1 MAITSFPVAEP
12 KPQGRT
18 AAAESP
24 AARTPELKLIAGKKS
39 PIDEKIDELRTKRA
53 KLQQGGGKQ
62 RIEKQHAAGKLN
74 ARERIAGLVDRN
86 SFQEIGLFAKH
97 RATLFG
103 MADKESPADGVVTG
117 CAMIDGRAVHLA
129 SQDFT
134 VLGGAA
140 GEVHCAKIVEMMQ
153 LSLKTGSPFV
163 FINDSGGAR
172 VQEGI
177 DSLAGYASV
186 FYNNVMLSGTVPQI
200 SIICGPCAG
209 GAAYSP
215 ALTDFIIQTKRAQL
229 FITGP
234 QVIKQVTGE
243 VVTAEDL
250 GGPASQ
256 MNRSGVVHL
265 IAEDDEGALALGR
278 RLLSFLPSNNL
289 EEAPRLPYDLA
300 LESDPELNFAVPT
313 KAKLAYD
320 VRTVVKRILD
330 YRDFFEIQPGFAA
343 NVVIG
348 FGRIQGRT
356 VGIVANQPSVLA
368 GVLDIDSSDKIAR
381 FVRFCNAF
389 NIPLLTFVDTPGF
402 LPGVEQEYGGII
414 RHGAKILFAYSAAT
428 IPKITVV
435 LRKAYGGAY
444 IAMCCKDLGA
454 DRVVEW
460 PTAEIAVMGAEGAA
474 EIVFRHE
481 IDAAADKTQRRNELI
496 DLYRKTFSNPY
507 VSAGRRLVDDII
519 EPSETR
525 KYLAQ
530 ALEALHSKRELRPPK
545 KHGLIPL

>member
-1 MAITSFPVAEP
+1 MATPTL
-12 KPQGRT
+12 K
-18 AAAESP
+18 P
-24 AARTPELKLIAGKKS
+24 AATTMAERISELS
-39 PIDEKIDELRTKRA
+39 EKRQ

-62 RIEKQHAAGKLN
+62 RIQKQHELGKLT
-74 ARERIAGLVDRN
+74 ARERIAKLVDLD
-86 SFQEIGLFAKH
+86 SFQEIGLYAKH
-97 RATLFG
+97 RAALFG
-103 MADKESPADGVVTG
+103 MADKDLPADGVVTG
-117 CAMIDGRAVHLA
+117 CATVDGRLIHLA

-134 VLGGAA
+134 VAGGAA
-140 GEVHCAKIVEMMQ
+140 GEVHCAKIKEMMQ
-153 LSLKTGSPFV
+153 LSMKTGSPFV

-215 ALTDFIIQTKRAQL
+215 ALTDFIIQTKRAQM

-243 VVTAEDL
+243 TVTADQL
-250 GGPASQ
+250 GGPAAQ

-265 IAEDDEGALALGR
+265 IAEDDDGALSLCQ

-289 EEAPRLPYDLA
+289 EDPPRLAYTDEVEVDPQLNDIVPAESKVGYDM
-300 LESDPELNFAVPT
+300 
-313 KAKLAYD
+313 
-320 VRTVVKRILD
+320 RTVIARVLD
-330 YRDFFEIQPGFAA
+330 QQDFFEIQPGFAA

-348 FGRIQGRT
+348 FGRLQGRS
-356 VGIVANQPSVLA
+356 VGIVANQPCVLA
-368 GVLDIDSSDKIAR
+368 GALDINASDKIAR

-389 NIPLLTFVDTPGF
+389 NIPLLTFVDVPGF

-414 RHGAKILFAYSAAT
+414 RHGAKVLFAYSAAT
-428 IPKITVV
+428 VPKITLVI
-435 LRKAYGGAY
+435 RKAYGGAY
-444 IAMCCKDLGA
+444 IGMCCKDLGA
-454 DRVVEW
+454 DRVVAW

-481 IDAAADKTQRRNELI
+481 IDSAEDKVQKRDELI
-496 DLYRKTFSNPY
+496 ELYRRTFATPY
-507 VSAGRRLVDDII
+507 ISAGRRLVDDVI
-519 EPSETR
+519 EPAETR
-525 KYLAQ
+525 RYLAR
-530 ALEALHSKRELRPPK
+530 ALEALHTKRELRPAK

>member
-1 MAITSFPVAEP
+1 MPTTIL
-12 KPQGRT
+12 KPASATMKERT
-18 AAAESP
+18 A
-24 AARTPELKLIAGKKS
+24 
-39 PIDEKIDELRTKRA
+39 ELREKKA
-53 KLQQGGGKQ
+53 KIKEGGGKQ
-62 RIEKQHAAGKLN
+62 RIEKQHKAGKLA
-74 ARERIAGLVDRN
+74 ARERIDKLVDRE

-97 RATLFG
+97 RATYFG
-103 MADKESPADGVVTG
+103 MADKDLPADGVVTG
-117 CAMIDGRAVHLA
+117 CATIDGRLVHLA
-129 SQDFT
+129 CQDFT
-134 VLGGAA
+134 VAGGAA
-140 GEVHCAKIVEMMQ
+140 GEVHCAKITDMMK
-153 LSLKTGSPFV
+153 LSMKTGSPFIFV
-163 FINDSGGAR
+163 NDSGGAR

-215 ALTDFIIQTKRAQL
+215 ALTDFIIQTRQAQM

-243 VVTAEDL
+243 IVTADQL
-250 GGPASQ
+250 GGPAAQ

-265 IAEDDEGALALGR
+265 IAEDDDGALALAR

-289 EEAPRLPYDLA
+289 EDPPRLAYSPDLA
-300 LESDPELNFAVPT
+300 DDPALNDLLPAEPKV
-313 KAKLAYD
+313 AYD
-320 VRTVVKRILD
+320 IRTVLERLLD
-330 YRDFFEIQPGFAA
+330 HQDFFELQPGFAQ

-356 VGIVANQPSVLA
+356 VGIIANQPCVLA
-368 GVLDIDSSDKIAR
+368 GALDIDASDKMAR
-381 FVRFCNAF
+381 FIRFCNAF
-389 NIPLLTFVDTPGF
+389 NIPLLTFVDVPGF
-402 LPGVEQEYGGII
+402 LPGVDQEYGGII

-428 IPKITVV
+428 VPKITVV
-435 LRKAYGGAY
+435 IRKAYGGAY
-444 IAMCCKDLGA
+444 IGMCCKDLGA
-454 DRVVEW
+454 DRVVAW

-481 IDAAADKTQRRNELI
+481 IDAAEDKVQRRDELI
-496 DLYRKTFSNPY
+496 ELYRKTFATPY
-507 VSAGRRLVDDII
+507 MSAGRRLVDDVI

-525 KYLAQ
+525 RYLAM
-530 ALEALHSKRELRPPK
+530 ALESLHTKRELRPAK